1 MRLIERVIRNL
12 HRARQGEPPLGDGP
26 VVTIASPALAAAV
39 ARKKAAVTAKPEDR
53 LVHPDDGFERRPP
66 RRLVELGL

>member
-1 MRLIERVIRNL
+1 MRLFERVIRNL
-12 HRARQGEPPLGDGP
+12 HRARHGEPPLGDGP
-26 VVTIASPALAAAV
+26 QVTIASPALAAAV
-39 ARKKAAVTAKPEDR
+39 ARKKAGTVAEREDR